1 MTGPATQPR
10 GGTHAV
16 SLVASAA
23 AIVIA
28 ILAGF
33 VFGDTRLFH
42 WWACAA
48 LGIVALVAAVRAK
61 SARLGVLAIVAG
73 LAPLLLMFGSWF
85 AVTVWHVGA

>member
-1 MTGPATQPR
+1 MTHPTTRAR
-10 GGTHAV
+10 GGARTT
-16 SLVASAA
+16 SFVASAA

>member
-28 ILAGF
+28 IRAGF

-42 WWACAA
+42 WRARRWASSPSSPRS
-48 LGIVALVAAVRAK
+48 GRN
-61 SARLGVLAIVAG
+61 
-73 LAPLLLMFGSWF
+73 PPGS
-85 AVTVWHVGA
+85 GSSPS